1 MEPTQ
6 VILHEVSE
14 PEGVG
19 RRERRGGKGV
29 SQTQGKSLK
38 DTEIRE
44 SRKRDGREDKR
55 GNMDLSL
62 GEGSREGDSQKEE
75 LMADSVLENLRS
87 KTVWSQRHRQT
98 DRQICLKEMKVKEA
112 K

>member
-1 MEPTQ
+1 MGAWQLEPTQ

-44 SRKRDGREDKR
+44 ARKREGREGQR
-55 GNMDLSL
+55 GNEDGGGSKIRETGGDVD
-62 GEGSREGDSQKEE
+62 GETK
-75 LMADSVLENLRS
+75 
-87 KTVWSQRHRQT
+87 RHTR
-98 DRQICLKEMKVKEA
+98 
-112 K
+112 

>member
-44 SRKRDGREDKR
+44 ARKRDGLEGKRE
-55 GNMDLSL
+55 NMD
-62 GEGSREGDSQKEE
+62 GETAKGD
-75 LMADSVLENLRS
+75 R
-87 KTVWSQRHRQT
+87 
-98 DRQICLKEMKVKEA
+98 
-112 K
+112 

>member
-44 SRKRDGREDKR
+44 ARKRDGR
-55 GNMDLSL
+55 
-62 GEGSREGDSQKEE
+62 
-75 LMADSVLENLRS
+75 
-87 KTVWSQRHRQT
+87 
-98 DRQICLKEMKVKEA
+98 
-112 K
+112 